1 MGRRLMIIGAGFA
14 VLGGILAGCGSPS
27 GDPGAA
33 PGTIPVVASTN
44 VWASVVRAV
53 GGDAVSVRSIIDD
66 PAADPHSYEDKPEN
80 AAAVAEAKLVVANG
94 GGYDEFFNGLVKA
107 SGTSA
112 RQIVAFDLAGKGVS
126 GVANEHVW
134 YDLPTVKKV
143 AGRIAQDLA
152 GLAPEKKDTFTANAT
167 TFQAHL
173 DELTAK
179 LARIGRDHPGTSV
192 IFTEPVPQYLIEA
205 AGLTNITPEE
215 FSEAIEEETDP
226 PAAAVAEVTGLVT
239 DHKVAALLNNA
250 QTETPVTNALRD
262 SAVKAG
268 VPVVDVTET
277 LPPGVTGYLDWM
289 TKQVDALAT
298 ALART

>member
-1 MGRRLMIIGAGFA
+1 MGRRLVIISAGFA
-14 VLGGILAGCGSPS
+14 VLGTILAGCGSSS

-66 PAADPHSYEDKPEN
+66 PSADPHSYEDKPEN
-80 AAAVAEAKLVVANG
+80 AAAVAQARLVVANG
-94 GGYDEFFNGLVKA
+94 GGYDDFFNGLVKA

-112 RQIVAFDLAGKGVS
+112 QQVVAFDLAGKGVR

-143 AGRIAQDLA
+143 AGKIAEDLG
-152 GLAPEKKDTFTANAT
+152 GLEPGRKDTFTANAT
-167 TFQAHL
+167 AFQGRV
-173 DELTAK
+173 DELITK
-179 LARIGRDHPGTSV
+179 LARIGRDHPGASV
-192 IFTEPVPQYLIEA
+192 IFTEPVPQYLVEA

-215 FSEAIEEETDP
+215 FSEAVEEETDP

-239 DHKVAALLNNA
+239 GQKVAALLNNA
-250 QTETPVTNALRD
+250 QTETPVTKALREA
-262 SAVKAG
+262 AVKAG

-277 LPPGVTGYLDWM
+277 LPQGVTGYLDWM
-289 TKQVDALAT
+289 SKQVDALAA
-298 ALART
+298 ALAGT